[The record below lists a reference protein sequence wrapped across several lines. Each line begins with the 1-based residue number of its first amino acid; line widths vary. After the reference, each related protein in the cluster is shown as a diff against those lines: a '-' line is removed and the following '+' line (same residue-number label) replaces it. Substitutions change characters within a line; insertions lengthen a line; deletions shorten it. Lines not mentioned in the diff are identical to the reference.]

1 MATDVVFEV
10 ALGHEATS
18 ASSKGA
24 NIGPFSRVDSHLRLQ
39 VALLAEPLV
48 APLML
53 TGKWL
58 LLGLFF
64 TSIRYMRAHVN
75 LQARLPQ
82 EPFATIPALLRLPS
96 GSLRLPLSPA
106 LSLLPLLLKKANGQA
121 TGLKEMGADEL
132 KHRQGK
138 RVVGK

>member
-18 ASSKGA
+18 ASSIGA
-24 NIGPFSRVDSHLRLQ
+24 SIGPFSRVDSHVRLQ

-48 APLML
+48 TSLMR

-58 LLGLFF
+58 LLGLFL
-64 TSIRYMRAHVN
+64 TRIRYMRAHVN

-82 EPFATIPALLRLPS
+82 EPLATILALLPLSS
-96 GSLRLPLSPA
+96 GSLRLPLSSA
-106 LSLLPLLLKKANGQA
+106 LSLLLLPLKKANGQA

-132 KHRQGK
+132 KHRQEK